1 MLEYEDFATLG
12 TYLHHMTQCTYSR
25 IIHFIDSVKLL
36 R

>member
-12 TYLHHMTQCTYSR
+12 TYLHHITQSTYSR
-25 IIHFIDSVKLL
+25 IIYFMDRVKLL